1 LRNSF
6 QIFFAGD
13 LPPFVEADGAIIV
26 IASGLPMSVSADHD
40 SVGEH
45 VVIVIASGLPMSVSG

>member
-1 LRNSF
+1 VGLSF
-6 QIFFAGD
+6 EILKVLQQHHSCSKTAQYRRG
-13 LPPFVEADGAIIV
+13 
-26 IASGLPMSVSADHD
+26 SGLHDAADHD